1 MSKAKTSSHLF
12 GDFFFKNKSSLFL
25 PLFFYLSFVYSEF
38 VFRIATLEKFA
49 GIGLLYIVL
58 FSLPASLICYG
69 LSIIWPKKVNTAISV
84 VLSFVIAVFYCSQLI
99 YNKVFHTFYTA
110 YSVANGGQ
118 AIQFWKEVLSTI
130 GKNIVTMLFL
140 FLPLLFLCTFLRKKI
155 SYNRAPI
162 TVPISVLL
170 LVLVTHFSS
179 ALCTYLTGQD
189 SFSPYD
195 MYFKTISIDYSVENL
210 GMLTTM
216 RLDVQRTLTG
226 FTQQLPDDFPIED
239 DDLPPEEEELP
250 APETTAPNT
259 SEETTTEA
267 PEEITYPPNVMQIN
281 FDELIQVES
290 DKTIAQMHK
299 YFSQVTPTNQNEK
312 TGTEKGN
319 NLILITA
326 EAFSQYAIDKDLTP
340 TLYKMATE
348 GYQFK
353 NFYTPI
359 WGVSTSD
366 GEYVACQGLIPKG
379 GIWSFQTSAKN
390 YLPFTMGNQLGKLGY
405 STNAYHNNTY
415 TYYGRDKSH
424 PNMGYTYKGLGNGL
438 DVKKTWPESDLE
450 MMEKSVDEYIGNK
463 PFHAYYMTVSGHLN
477 YTYSGNMMA
486 TKNQNAVKDLPYSD
500 AVKAYLA
507 CNIELDK
514 AMEYLLQKLEEA
526 GIAENTLIAIS
537 ADHYP
542 YGLTNEEI
550 SELAGHPVEENFELY
565 RNAFILYRKGMTGEV
580 IERPCSSLDIIPT
593 ISNLLG
599 LEYDSRL
606 LAGRDMFS
614 DSEPLIIFLNHSWI
628 TDKAK
633 YNAKTKEVT
642 SLTDEPVSEEYV
654 KKINKIVNDKFIYSA
669 KILEKDYYR
678 KILK

>member
-1 MSKAKTSSHLF
+1 MNQAMSFMQSSGKNAKKKKPSIWL
-12 GDFFFKNKSSLFL
+12 LV
-25 PLFFYLSFVYSEF
+25 FYFVSFIYSELI
-38 VFRIATLEKFA
+38 FRAATLEKFW
-49 GIGLLYIVL
+49 GIGLLYIFL
-58 FSLPASLICYG
+58 FSIPASLVCYG
-69 LSIIWPKKVNTAISV
+69 LSIIWPKKANVVVSIVISS
-84 VLSFVIAVFYCSQLI
+84 LSTIFYCSQLV

-130 GKNIVTMLFL
+130 GKNLIVLLLL
-140 FLPLLFLCTFLRKKI
+140 FLPLLFLCFCLRKII
-155 SYNRAPI
+155 SYRRAPL
-162 TVPISVLL
+162 TVPIAVLIL
-170 LVLVTHFSS
+170 ILVTHFGSV
-179 ALCTYLTGQD
+179 LCTYLTGKD
-189 SFSPYD
+189 AFSPYD
-195 MYFKTISIDYSVENL
+195 MYFRTISVDYSVDNL

-226 FTQQLPDDFPIED
+226 FTQQIPDDFPDD
-239 DDLPPEEEELP
+239 DDLTD
-250 APETTAPNT
+250 PETTKPQNP
-259 SEETTTEA
+259 SETTTEA
-267 PEEITYPPNVMQIN
+267 PGVVSYPPNVMQID
-281 FDELIQVES
+281 FDELINGEKDEV
-290 DKTIAQMHK
+290 IAKMHK

-326 EAFSQYAIDKDLTP
+326 EAFSQYVIDKDLTP
-340 TLYKMATE
+340 TLYKMATD

-366 GEYVACQGLIPKG
+366 GEYVACQGLIPKSG
-379 GIWSFQTSAKN
+379 VWSFQTSSKN
-390 YLPFTMGNQLGKLGY
+390 YLPFVMGNQLKKLGY

-415 TYYGRDKSH
+415 TYYGRDQSH
-424 PNMGYTYKGLGNGL
+424 PNMGYTYKALGNGL

-450 MMEKSVDEYIGNK
+450 MMQKSIGDYIGNK

-486 TKNQNAVKDLPYSD
+486 SKHQDAVKDLPYSD

-514 AMEYLLQKLEEA
+514 AMEYLLQQLEEA
-526 GIAENTLIAIS
+526 GVAENTLIALS

-565 RNAFILYRKGMTGEV
+565 RNGFILYRKGMKGEV
-580 IERPCSSLDIIPT
+580 VERPCSSLDILPT

-599 LEYDSRL
+599 LEFDSRL
-606 LAGRDMFS
+606 MMGRDMFS
-614 DSEPLIIFLNHSWI
+614 DSDPLIIFSNRSWI
-628 TDKAK
+628 TDKAQ
-633 YNAKTKEVT
+633 YNAKTKEVKA
-642 SLTDEPVSEEYV
+642 LNDEPVSDDYV
-654 KKINKIVNDKFIYSA
+654 KKMNKIVNDKFLYSS
-669 KILEKDYYR
+669 KILETDYYS
-678 KILK
+678 KILE

>member
-1 MSKAKTSSHLF
+1 MSQI
-12 GDFFFKNKSSLFL
+12 KSSACVSQKNLFQRKSSVFL
-25 PLFFYLSFVYSEF
+25 LLFFYVSFVYSELI
-38 VFRIATLEKFA
+38 FRSATIEKFW
-49 GIGLLYIVL
+49 GIGLLYIFL
-58 FSLPASLICYG
+58 FSIPASLVCYG
-69 LSIIWPKKVNTAISV
+69 LSIIWPKKINTVFSI
-84 VLSFVIAVFYCSQLI
+84 VLSSISTIFYCSQFV

-130 GKNIVTMLFL
+130 GKNIFVIILL
-140 FLPLLFLCTFLRKKI
+140 LLPLLFLCIFLRKKI
-155 SYNRAPI
+155 SYRRAPLV
-162 TVPISVLL
+162 VPIAVLIL
-170 LVLVTHFSS
+170 ILVTHFSS
-179 ALCTYLTGQD
+179 VLCTYLTGKD

-195 MYFKTISIDYSVENL
+195 MYFKTISVDYSVENL

-226 FTQQLPDDFPIED
+226 FTQQLPDDIPSD
-239 DDLPPEEEELP
+239 DDIE
-250 APETTAPNT
+250 PETTSSN
-259 SEETTTEA
+259 SSGETTTKVPNA
-267 PEEITYPPNVMQIN
+267 ITYQPNVMQID
-281 FDELIQVES
+281 FDELMQGES
-290 DKTIAQMHK
+290 DEVLTKMHK
-299 YFSQVTPTNQNEK
+299 YFSQITPTNQNEK

-326 EAFSQYAIDKDLTP
+326 EAFSQYVIDKDLTP

-366 GEYVACQGLIPKG
+366 GEYVACQGLIPKSG
-379 GIWSFQTSAKN
+379 VWSFQTSSKN
-390 YLPFTMGNQLGKLGY
+390 YLPFVMGNQLKKLGY

-415 TYYGRDKSH
+415 TYYGRDQSH
-424 PNMGYTYKGLGNGL
+424 PNMGYIYKALGNGL

-450 MMEKSVDEYIGNK
+450 MMEKSIGDYIGNK

-486 TKNQNAVKDLPYSD
+486 TKNKDAVKDLPYSD

-514 AMEYLLQKLEEA
+514 AMEFLLQKLEEA
-526 GIAENTLIAIS
+526 GVAENTLIAIS

-550 SELAGHPVEENFELY
+550 SELAGHTVEENFELY
-565 RNAFILYRKGMTGEV
+565 RNAFILYRKGMKGEV
-580 IERPCSSLDIIPT
+580 IERPCSSLDILPT

-599 LEYDSRL
+599 LEFDSRL
-606 LAGRDMFS
+606 MMGRDMFS
-614 DSEPLIIFLNHSWI
+614 DSEPLVIFSNHSWI
-628 TDKAK
+628 TDKAQ
-633 YNAKTKEVT
+633 YNAKTKKVT
-642 SLTDEPVSEEYV
+642 SLTDEPVSDEYV

-669 KILEKDYYR
+669 KILETDYYR
-678 KILK
+678 KILGE